1 MTAGTMTLDM
11 PREAASPAA
20 ADPAAALPALTVVQ
34 MLKKHATERGH
45 EIAIRQ
51 KRFGIWQPTT
61 FAEYWQRA
69 CHVGLGFRAL
79 GLNPK
84 GHIGVISEN
93 RIEWVLSQ
101 FGAGIVGA
109 VTVGVYPT
117 SPSNEVAYVLDH
129 ADCAIVV
136 CEDQEQIDK
145 VVEARADLPKVKK
158 VIALENRGLA
168 GYEPGFVMTFEEVEA
183 LGRAEYEKNP
193 GLVDELMKDHSLSD
207 IALLIYTSGSTG
219 KPKGA
224 MLSFRNIRAGANGLL
239 DRYGIGQG
247 WSTLSYLPLCHVA
260 EQATT
265 VFGPLYSA
273 SQVNFGESLRTVQE
287 DLREV
292 APSSFLGVP
301 RIWEKMHSGIRV
313 KMYEAR
319 PLQKWLYARAFALCE
334 PFADKP
340 RSQWSLVEKAKHGL
354 AYTLVFRAL
363 NNAIGLTR
371 CRVAFTGA
379 APISPEV
386 IRFFRV
392 IGVPLVEIYG
402 MTETSGGILGQT
414 PDDVVV
420 GTVGV
425 PMKGTQVQL
434 AEDGEIMAR
443 GATIFEGYYKNEE
456 ATKATIVDGWLRTGD
471 VAEKLGQHIKIVDRK
486 KDIMITAGGK
496 NLSPTEIEH
505 AVKASPFIK
514 ECIVFGDRQKYVAA
528 LIQVDMDTV
537 GKWAEMKGIAFTNY
551 KNLVQAPQVV
561 ELVRAEVDKANET
574 LAQVSHIRRFE
585 ILDKELDHDDGEVT
599 ATMKVRR
606 KAIEAKYADAIR
618 RLYA

>member
-1 MTAGTMTLDM
+1 MTATAMALDL

-20 ADPAAALPALTVVQ
+20 ADPAAALPTLTIVQ
-34 MLKKHATERGH
+34 MLKKHAAERG
-45 EIAIRQ
+45 ECIALRQ

-61 FAEYWQRA
+61 FAEYWLRA

-79 GLNPK
+79 GLGPK

-101 FGAGIVGA
+101 IGAGVVGA

-145 VVEARADLPKVKK
+145 VVEARADLPKVTRI
-158 VIALENRGLA
+158 IALENRGLA
-168 GYEPGFVMTFEEVEA
+168 GYEPGFVMTFDEVEA

-224 MLSFRNIRAGANGLL
+224 MLSYRNIRAGANGLL
-239 DRYGIGQG
+239 DRYGIGEG
-247 WSTLSYLPLCHVA
+247 WTTLSYLPLCHVA

-265 VFGPLYSA
+265 VFGPLYSG

-313 KMYEAR
+313 KMYEAK
-319 PLQKWLYARAFALCE
+319 PLQKWLYAKAFALCA

-340 RSQWSLVEKAKHGL
+340 RSQWSLVERAKHGL
-354 AYTLVFRAL
+354 AYLAVFRAL

-386 IRFFRV
+386 IRFFRT

-402 MTETSGGILGQT
+402 MTETSGGILGQA

-443 GATIFEGYYKNEE
+443 GASIFEGYYKNDE
-456 ATKATIVDGWLRTGD
+456 ATRATIVDGWLRTGD
-471 VAEKLGQHIKIVDRK
+471 VAEKQGGHLKVVDRK

-505 AVKASPFIK
+505 AVKSSPFIK
-514 ECIVFGDRQKYVAA
+514 EVIVFGDRQKYVAA
-528 LIQVDMDTV
+528 LIQIDMETV

-551 KNLVQAPQVV
+551 KNLSQAPQVV
-561 ELVRAEVDKANET
+561 EMVRGEVDKANEG
-574 LAQVSHIRRFE
+574 LAQVANIRRFE

-606 KAIEAKYADAIR
+606 KAIEAKYADAIK